1 MTFYITADIGYQIKD
16 VKVDKISI
24 GAVSTY
30 IFDNITD
37 NHTISATFSQIII
50 IHTISASA
58 DAGGSINPI
67 GITELNQGLN
77 QIYNITANSRYQISD
92 VKIDN
97 VSMGIL
103 SSYTFNNINSD
114 HTISVSFLPKEV
126 RDIADNSNVDV
137 IVYPNPFKEE
147 FTIRIDDPVEEL
159 FNLSIVNSSGKQID
173 YQTKLSS
180 KDLIIFKEPMIQG
193 ISYLKLFNREKK
205 IVKLI
210 LRN

>member
-1 MTFYITADIGYQIKD
+1 
-16 VKVDKISI
+16 
-24 GAVSTY
+24 
-30 IFDNITD
+30 
-37 NHTISATFSQIII
+37 
-50 IHTISASA
+50 
-58 DAGGSINPI
+58 
-67 GITELNQGLN
+67 
-77 QIYNITANSRYQISD
+77 
-92 VKIDN
+92 
-97 VSMGIL
+97 
-103 SSYTFNNINSD
+103 
-114 HTISVSFLPKEV
+114 V